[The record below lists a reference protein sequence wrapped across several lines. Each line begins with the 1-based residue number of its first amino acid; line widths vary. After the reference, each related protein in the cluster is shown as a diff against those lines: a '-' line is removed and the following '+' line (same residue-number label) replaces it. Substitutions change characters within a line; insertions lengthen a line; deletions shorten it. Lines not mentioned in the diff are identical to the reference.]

1 MTDYDPNADPATM
14 TDEQLAK
21 RLHAVADTCP
31 RCRAAIDEAVKRL
44 VSPDA

>member
-1 MTDYDPNADPATM
+1 MTYDPNADPATM

-21 RLHAVADTCP
+21 RLQAVADTCP
-31 RCRAAIDEAVKRL
+31 RCRAAIDEAARRL